1 MLSRPRK
8 VLKAPE
14 PEAGGISGTLH
25 KPAGAK
31 GAKKDGKVATGDK
44 KVIKASEVSSS
55 WTDDSG
61 RKKPAAKADA
71 PPASPSRDGWRA
83 GGKAGKGAKG
93 GNARGRGRSEEHTSE
108 LQSLMRISY
117 AVFCL
122 NKKTKQPS
130 TTNDT

>member
-71 PPASPSRDGWRA
+71 TPASPSRDGWRA

-93 GNARGRGRSEEHTSE
+93 GNARGRGRN
-108 LQSLMRISY
+108 
-117 AVFCL
+117 A
-122 NKKTKQPS
+122 QPERKEPQAIEFIDRKS
-130 TTNDT
+130 KRMNYSH